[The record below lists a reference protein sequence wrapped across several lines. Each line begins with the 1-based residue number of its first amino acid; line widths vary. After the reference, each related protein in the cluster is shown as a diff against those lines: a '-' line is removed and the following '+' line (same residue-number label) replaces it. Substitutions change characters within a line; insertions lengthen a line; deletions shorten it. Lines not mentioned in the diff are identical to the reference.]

1 MEYMPTGYGI
11 PYGSKKNSANLV
23 IRFLE
28 FLAQPFELLKGVGVS
43 IAPVTTVLD
52 EIDKAKHAVDKAMVV
67 IKIVIA
73 VIVVLQTLPWII
85 TNIVGYFY
93 WFRNRVAKKMKT
105 LRWKDRVAFPQIQC
119 VFHGCLHAIF
129 CQPCLTADVMYYSGL
144 KPCGESF
151 ASWYMWLVCFP
162 CCQLITCSNL
172 VIMIRCMKFKSR
184 GSCCESNCCDVC
196 RAILLAQIGCG
207 WCVTTQ
213 THDFL
218 VEHALN
224 EKDEVK
230 KALVGSPTVVNIQTA
245 VISNNNTGL
254 ATKVL

>member
-11 PYGSKKNSANLV
+11 PFGSKKTMNIAT
-23 IRFLE
+23 RFLDS
-28 FLAQPFELLKGVGVS
+28 LAQPLEWLRDVGVT
-43 IAPVTTVLD
+43 IEPVKTMIN
-52 EIDKAKHAVDKAMVV
+52 EIEKAKTSVDKAIHI

-73 VIVVLQTLPWII
+73 AIVVLQFLPWII
-85 TNIVGYFY
+85 TNIVGYFH
-93 WFRNRVAKKMKT
+93 WFNNRVAKKMKT

-172 VIMIRCMKFKSR
+172 VIIVRCMKFKSR

-207 WCVTTQ
+207 CCVTTQ

-224 EKDEVK
+224 GNDEVK
-230 KALVGSPTVVNIQTA
+230 KSLVGSPTVVNIQTA
-245 VISNNNTGL
+245 VISNSNTGL